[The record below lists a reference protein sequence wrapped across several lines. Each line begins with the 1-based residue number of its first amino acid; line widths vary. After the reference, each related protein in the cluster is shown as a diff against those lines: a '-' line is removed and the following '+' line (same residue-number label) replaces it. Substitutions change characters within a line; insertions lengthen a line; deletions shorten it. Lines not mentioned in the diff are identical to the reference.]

1 MGIFLLQFL
10 MKAADQL
17 VGKGLD
23 WIVIV
28 QLVCYNLAWMVVLV
42 VPMSVLVATLMAFGS
57 MSQNNEITILKASG
71 VSLLKMISTPFIS
84 SIAIAYLL
92 VLFNNDVLPDANH
105 HAKMLMYDISQK
117 KPTLSLQ
124 PGVFSQEVNNYA
136 ILARGIDQNSNM
148 LYGVTIYDYSSPSKI
163 NIVTAKEG
171 KIYFSPDLS
180 KLLMDLNSG
189 EIHESETD
197 GTSMY
202 RKLLFKR
209 HRIAMNAEQFAFQQ
223 SNEMSRGD
231 REMSAATM
239 RHRVDS
245 LLVIKT
251 GYDKYL
257 NADIQ
262 KYFYGDSLAKRN
274 NIIPPYGGPA
284 MKYQNIINEASF
296 ARNTVVSSA
305 TRSRMIQTE
314 INRMEVEIYKKYAIP
329 FACVIFILLG
339 APLGIMIRKG
349 GFGMAGSISLFFFLV
364 YWAFLIG
371 GEKLADRGII
381 SPFWG
386 MWAGNVLMGA
396 LGVGLT
402 YKSMK
407 ETVTLEF
414 DFLKKLVPK
423 NWRSTETVTNENT

>member
-1 MGIFLLQFL
+1 
-10 MKAADQL
+10 
-17 VGKGLD
+17 
-23 WIVIV
+23 
-28 QLVCYNLAWMVVLV
+28 
-42 VPMSVLVATLMAFGS
+42 
-57 MSQNNEITILKASG
+57 
-71 VSLLKMISTPFIS
+71 
-84 SIAIAYLL
+84 
-92 VLFNNDVLPDANH
+92 
-105 HAKMLMYDISQK
+105 
-117 KPTLSLQ
+117 
-124 PGVFSQEVNNYA
+124 
-136 ILARGIDQNSNM
+136 M